1 MGASPPPTFS
11 NRFCGRMGGRWDPTF
26 ATRSHF
32 GSSLREVE
40 HLHPRAGPV
49 LHSMSASPADI
60 FDLLSAALP
69 ADIESSSESALSQE
83 SATDI
88 LSSTTTSDVQPRP
101 LAALSGAGGAQS
113 AIFEL
118 LSAASCRTSTHCWLQ
133 RWHSGDEPDG
143 CRLPTHAAYGPTSWR
158 LAASR

>member
-1 MGASPPPTFS
+1 MDKVDGGLAPPPTFS

-49 LHSMSASPADI
+49 LPSMSASPADI
-60 FDLLSAALP
+60 LELLSAASP

-83 SATDI
+83 SPQD
-88 LSSTTTSDVQPRP
+88 LEPMLQPV
-101 LAALSGAGGAQS
+101 AGGGFEPRVGDRYFVIDNDVRRAAPTLSRTERGRRCPVCILRVAQCG
-113 AIFEL
+113 F
-118 LSAASCRTSTHCWLQ
+118 ASHVN
-133 RWHSGDEPDG
+133 G
-143 CRLPTHAAYGPTSWR
+143 
-158 LAASR
+158 